1 MKYVEVMRYCLS
13 LTNTRQEAL
22 NASGRAFALKVGDN
36 VFGQFETGAPIAW
49 QFKLRVTQEHYEEL
63 PNPPKVR
70 QVKEKERGDDY
81 WLIIERVENFDD
93 AFLKELIDWSYQ
105 RAQGALAE
113 TA

>member
-13 LTNTRQEAL
+13 LPNTKQEAL
-22 NASGRAFALKVGDN
+22 NASGKAFALKVGNN

-49 QFKLRVTQEHYEEL
+49 QFKLRVTPEHYEEL

-70 QVKEKERGDDY
+70 QVKDMDDDN

-93 AFLKELIDWSYQ
+93 EFLKELIDWSYQ
-105 RAQGALAE
+105 RAQVVLAD